1 MKKILIFAASILIA
15 FPVFAEVVSETRA
28 REAAM
33 EFFSAGGATKASVAN
48 SLTLV
53 EQNFKAFATPDAL
66 VPTYYIYNRQGGGWV
81 IIAADDCVDAVLG
94 YSLDGEFMAE
104 GAPDNLVY
112 WMRNIDDQVVSARRA
127 NLDRHQS
134 WVRVNAAGT
143 PVRVLET
150 ALWDQESPY
159 NTFCPKISGRT
170 AMTGCVATA
179 ASIVCRYHEWPQ
191 TMDATFPQYRYQ
203 SEDTGSY
210 VTIPAHTAS
219 PSYDY
224 SLMPLK
230 YTGSESTA
238 KKEAV
243 ANLMVDLGKASKMM
257 YGYSGSGAYTDD
269 LLEALIDYFGY
280 KSTAALKERASYSE
294 SVWIKMLKSELDDFG
309 PIIYGG
315 VDPNPYYGG
324 GHQFVF
330 DGYDDQNYF
339 HVNWGWSG
347 YGNGYFLVSK
357 LGNTSQTTGVY
368 SQYQDAILYLEPD
381 RRDPSADDIAKG
393 TFLKVDRTKGQL
405 SITCNYAVDAVLR
418 DAKDSPVMAAELE
431 AGKAYIIDYK
441 SLPKGQYTLSMEHP
455 ERQDP
460 YVLTINL

>member
-1 MKKILIFAASILIA
+1 MKKILFFAISILIA
-15 FPVFAEVVSETRA
+15 SPVFAEVVTETRA

-33 EFFSAGGATKASVAN
+33 DFFSAGTATKAVTAT

-53 EQNFKAFATPDAL
+53 DRTFKAAATPDAL
-66 VPTYYIYNRQGGGWV
+66 VPTCYIYNRQGGGWV
-81 IIAADDCVDAVLG
+81 IIAADDCVDAVLA
-94 YSLDGEFMAE
+94 YSLDGEFKAD
-104 GAPDNLVY
+104 GAPDNLAY
-112 WMRNIDDQVVSARRA
+112 WMRNIDDQIVSARRA

-134 WVRVNAAGT
+134 WVRINAAGT

-159 NTFCPKISGRT
+159 NKFCPSINGKT
-170 AMTGCVATA
+170 ALTGCVATA
-179 ASIVCRYHEWPQ
+179 SAIVCRYHEWPQ
-191 TMDATFPQYRYQ
+191 TMDVTFPSYRFQ
-203 SEDTGSY
+203 SDDDGKY
-210 VTIPAHTAS
+210 HTCPERVAT

-224 SLMPLK
+224 SLMPLQ
-230 YTGSESTA
+230 YNGGESTA
-238 KKEAV
+238 QKEAV
-243 ANLMVDLGKASKMM
+243 ANLMADLGMSVQMM
-257 YGYSGSGAYTDD
+257 YGANGSGAYTDD
-269 LLEALIDYFGY
+269 LVASLVDYFGY
-280 KSTAALKERASYSE
+280 KDSARLLERASYSDNI
-294 SVWIKMLKSELDDFG
+294 WIKMLKSELDNFG

-330 DGYDDQNYF
+330 DGYDDQDYF

-347 YGNGYFLVSK
+347 YGNGYFLITK
-357 LGNTSQTTGVY
+357 LGTSSQTTGVY

-381 RRDPSADDIAKG
+381 HKAPSADDIAKG

-418 DAKDSPVMAAELE
+418 NAQDIPVISAALE
-431 AGKAYIIDYK
+431 AGTAYVIDYK
-441 SLPKGQYTLSMEHP
+441 SLPGGQYKLSMEHP
-455 ERQDP
+455 DREDP